1 MKLSRVLAD
10 APILVL
16 STLPADWPEIAIE
29 IFPNRVSPA
38 AESVLG
44 ADYATMLATLLAP
57 QSRGSL
63 TIASSNI
70 SDAPLINSNL
80 FTEQSDVDIMVAAF
94 KRARQALA
102 SAAIAPIL
110 IGPEIVPGPSVQTDG
125 QILAYLKE
133 SLNPL
138 YHAFATNKMGNAS
151 DPDAVVD
158 SHGKVY
164 GVEHCEAS
172 RPETKWAKD

>member
-1 MKLSRVLAD
+1 M
-10 APILVL
+10 
-16 STLPADWPEIAIE
+16 E
-29 IFPNRVSPA
+29 IFPNHVSPT
-38 AESVLG
+38 AESVPG

-80 FTEQSDVDIMVAAF
+80 FTEQSDVDVMVAAF

-102 SAAIAPIL
+102 SAAIAPVL

-125 QILAYLKE
+125 QILAYLKA

-138 YHAFATNKMGNAS
+138 YHAFATNKMGTAS

-164 GVEHCEAS
+164 GVEHCETWG
-172 RPETKWAKD
+172 PEPKRTKD